1 MIIPVS
7 DFTVMEDIAFTYM
20 YSSVDS
26 GTADYYERLNFDG
39 LCQVCVIQPHLL
51 KYLTESD
58 NEFVYVSHYF
68 PIVS

>member
-1 MIIPVS
+1 
-7 DFTVMEDIAFTYM
+7 M

-26 GTADYYERLNFDG
+26 DTADYYEIINFDG

-68 PIVS
+68 PMVS

>member
-1 MIIPVS
+1 MKK
-7 DFTVMEDIAFTYM
+7 FTYM

-26 GTADYYERLNFDG
+26 DTADYYEIINFDG

-68 PIVS
+68 PMVS